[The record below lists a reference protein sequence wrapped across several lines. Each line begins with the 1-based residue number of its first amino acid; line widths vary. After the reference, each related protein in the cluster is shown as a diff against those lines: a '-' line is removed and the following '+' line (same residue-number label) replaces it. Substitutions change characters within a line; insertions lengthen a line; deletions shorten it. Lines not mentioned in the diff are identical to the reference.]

1 MTRNEQWVRC
11 PQCGHKLFRLVRNQG
26 YATEIEIKCHS
37 CKAII
42 PILMGDP
49 KLDISG
55 HESDS
60 EYILSSEG
68 QN

>member
-11 PQCGHKLFRLVRNQG
+11 PQCGHKLFRLVQNQG
-26 YATEIEIKCHS
+26 DATEIEIKCHS
-37 CKAII
+37 CRSII
-42 PILMGDP
+42 SILMGVL
-49 KLDISG
+49 KTDILG

-60 EYILSSEG
+60 EYILSSEE